1 MTMKNGPVKVGD
13 YICMN
18 AYDSSDGIVIR
29 VNEHT
34 EPHLLTV
41 RLLYPE
47 RRILLIT
54 EDEILHHS

>member
-1 MTMKNGPVKVGD
+1 MKSGRVKVGD
-13 YICMN
+13 YVCMN
-18 AYDSSDGIVIR
+18 DHDYSQGVVIG

-47 RRILLIT
+47 KRILLTT
-54 EDEILHHS
+54 EDEVLNHSGQ

>member
-13 YICMN
+13 YVCMN
-18 AYDSSDGIVIR
+18 DHDYSQGIVIR

-34 EPHLLTV
+34 EPNLLTV

-47 RRILLIT
+47 RRILLTT